1 MKKKK
6 VSVLTEDWKVY
17 HALQSFP
24 VMLPSAP
31 EDIHLVVFPTVAK
44 GKRKRNSSR
53 KDDSVEYSYLAYR
66 FLGLPDE
73 VQAHELSCIMGSC
86 RFLWNRML
94 ADRRDLYREL
104 GVTVKNTPADYKDIP
119 ELYWLKDCDSLALC
133 NVQLNL
139 ESAYSDGLSGKAGM
153 PRFKKKGVA
162 VDSYK
167 TNLVGDNVRLE
178 DGKLRLPKITGYIRL
193 KQHRKV
199 RPGGILKNVTVI
211 HEPDGKWY
219 FSMVYAY
226 EKQDVPVS
234 VPEGEDIKAIGL
246 DMSLPELYLDSNGDT
261 PFYTLNGNK
270 ICFSKAYRKLEKK
283 IGREQ
288 RRLSHMEKGSS
299 NYRKQ
304 CRKVAKLHAKAKHQ
318 RNDFLHQMAVRLVRE
333 YDVIGIEDIDLA
345 GMKKALRFGKSLS
358 DNGWGNFIRILEE
371 KCTRHGTL
379 LIRVDRWYPSS
390 KTCSSCGHVLTDL
403 ELSDRIYV
411 CPVCGNILDRDVN
424 AAINIREEALRIL
437 SEYVQHEKT
446 EKLPDSY
453 HYQTA

>member
-167 TNLVGDNVRLE
+167 TNVVGNNIRLE

-193 KQHRKV
+193 KQHREV

-226 EKQDVPVS
+226 EKQDVPLS
-234 VPEGEDIKAIGL
+234 VPEGDSIKAVGL

-261 PFYTLNGNK
+261 PFYTLNGNT
-270 ICFSKAYRKLEKK
+270 IYFSKAYRKLEKK
-283 IGREQ
+283 IRREQ

-345 GMKKALRFGKSLS
+345 NMKKALRFGKSVS

-371 KCTRHGTL
+371 KCARHGTL

-403 ELSDRIYV
+403 ELSDRTYV

>member
-167 TNLVGDNVRLE
+167 TNVVGNNIRLE

-211 HEPDGKWY
+211 HEPDG
-219 FSMVYAY
+219 
-226 EKQDVPVS
+226 
-234 VPEGEDIKAIGL
+234 
-246 DMSLPELYLDSNGDT
+246 NGISPWFMPMKNRTFLCLSRKGIASKLSAWICPSRNSTWIPTGIPRFT
-261 PFYTLNGNK
+261 P
-270 ICFSKAYRKLEKK
+270 
-283 IGREQ
+283 
-288 RRLSHMEKGSS
+288 
-299 NYRKQ
+299 
-304 CRKVAKLHAKAKHQ
+304 
-318 RNDFLHQMAVRLVRE
+318 
-333 YDVIGIEDIDLA
+333 
-345 GMKKALRFGKSLS
+345 
-358 DNGWGNFIRILEE
+358 
-371 KCTRHGTL
+371 
-379 LIRVDRWYPSS
+379 
-390 KTCSSCGHVLTDL
+390 
-403 ELSDRIYV
+403 
-411 CPVCGNILDRDVN
+411 
-424 AAINIREEALRIL
+424 
-437 SEYVQHEKT
+437 
-446 EKLPDSY
+446 
-453 HYQTA
+453 